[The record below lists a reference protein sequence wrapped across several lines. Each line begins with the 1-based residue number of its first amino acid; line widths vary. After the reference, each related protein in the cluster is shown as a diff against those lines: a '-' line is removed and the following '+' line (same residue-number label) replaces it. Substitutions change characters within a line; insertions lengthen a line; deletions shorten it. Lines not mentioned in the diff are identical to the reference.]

1 MPEILPPTA
10 FDELNAAIAK
20 SKQLARDMA
29 AIQERIA
36 ELAKKVA
43 ENGKHGDKKP
53 SGVTRPS

>member
-1 MPEILPPTA
+1 MTETQSSNA

-36 ELAKKVA
+36 ELAEKVE
-43 ENGKHGDKKP
+43 ENVKRELPK
-53 SGVTRPS
+53 R